1 VKQSSKQGKTEA
13 AIEDYSE
20 SIRLDPK
27 DPEAPYNRG
36 LAYLRV
42 EKYEYAARDFSEV
55 IRIQPRNAEAHVYR
69 GLARLYQGKEKEG
82 DADFQKAFQLSPGL
96 KKKIQPVIDEAKA
109 KTKGSPKE

>member
-1 VKQSSKQGKTEA
+1 
-13 AIEDYSE
+13 
-20 SIRLDPK
+20 
-27 DPEAPYNRG
+27 
-36 LAYLRV
+36 
-42 EKYEYAARDFSEV
+42 V

-109 KTKGSPKE
+109 KIKGSPKE

>member
-1 VKQSSKQGKTEA
+1 VGKTEA

-42 EKYEYAARDFSEV
+42 EKYEYVVRDFSEV

-69 GLARLYQGKEKEG
+69 GIARLYQGKEKEA
-82 DADFQKAFQLSPGL
+82 DADFQKAFQLNPGL
-96 KKKIQPVIDEAKA
+96 KKKIQPIIDEAKA
-109 KTKGSPKE
+109 KTKKSSKE